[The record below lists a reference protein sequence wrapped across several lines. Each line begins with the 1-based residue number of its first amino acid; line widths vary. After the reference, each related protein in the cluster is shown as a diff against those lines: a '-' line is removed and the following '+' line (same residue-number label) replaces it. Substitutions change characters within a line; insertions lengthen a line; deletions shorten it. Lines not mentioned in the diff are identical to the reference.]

1 MRPRIPLNLPFRAK
15 RRSRTRN
22 PRSDPGPRS
31 VRRESGLSRVRRER
45 SKVQTQ
51 LFSVCA
57 QELLDS
63 GSRRPTAALKSK
75 LHRYD
80 CHSRCGPAE
89 SLETREGKS
98 SGPRQDR
105 GPLRHPY
112 IEALRVD
119 PPSLAQSVRMESQG
133 HRAKKVAQWPRR
145 QFVSF
150 VQCGA
155 AEHDPGSAL
164 RHHHRDKPRWAS
176 PARFLTFCKSAL
188 GIGSRADFQ
197 SSAAMGV
204 RTTLWLRAR
213 PHSLEAK
220 FPGPLQPEPR
230 AERIFMIGAA
240 WRRPPPPPCP

>member
-31 VRRESGLSRVRRER
+31 VRRESGLSRVRR

-51 LFSVCA
+51 LFSAFVPKSFSIRGR
-57 QELLDS
+57 E
-63 GSRRPTAALKSK
+63 GRRPLLNQIAPVRLPQPMRA
-75 LHRYD
+75 
-80 CHSRCGPAE
+80 SREPE
-89 SLETREGKS
+89 SRKGKS

-105 GPLRHPY
+105 GRLRHPY

-119 PPSLAQSVRMESQG
+119 PPSLAQSVRMQSQG

-155 AEHDPGSAL
+155 AEHNPGSAL
-164 RHHHRDKPRWAS
+164 GHHHRDKPRWA
-176 PARFLTFCKSAL
+176 
-188 GIGSRADFQ
+188 I
-197 SSAAMGV
+197 
-204 RTTLWLRAR
+204 
-213 PHSLEAK
+213 
-220 FPGPLQPEPR
+220 
-230 AERIFMIGAA
+230 
-240 WRRPPPPPCP
+240 RRKVS